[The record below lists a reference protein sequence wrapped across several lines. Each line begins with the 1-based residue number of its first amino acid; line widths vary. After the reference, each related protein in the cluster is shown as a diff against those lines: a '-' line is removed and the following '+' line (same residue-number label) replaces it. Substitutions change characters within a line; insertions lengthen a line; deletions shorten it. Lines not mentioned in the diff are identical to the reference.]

1 MNYKTVIAFGD
12 QNASGII
19 DKYKDL
25 LDEPQRRRLRNIHIS
40 GFWFGYAQCI
50 RMVFIGLVFWIGGL
64 IINWYDECVVNV
76 FVGIFIMF
84 TALMG
89 ASMSFANVPSLG
101 IAKAAAN

>member
-1 MNYKTVIAFGD
+1 
-12 QNASGII
+12 
-19 DKYKDL
+19 
-25 LDEPQRRRLRNIHIS
+25 
-40 GFWFGYAQCI
+40 
-50 RMVFIGLVFWIGGL
+50 MVFIGLVFWIGGL

-101 IAKAAAN
+101 IAKAAANSIFAIIDEKSTLDVREAKHAKF